1 MKNQINIS
9 NLTPEQI
16 EDLKQQLKAFDGQPK
31 TIMDK
36 VKSWEDAI
44 TLLESGCWICS
55 ESLILHCFPDANS
68 SHKNTVPSEKH
79 AKSILATSQ
88 LMVIAEA
95 LNEGWKPNWNNN
107 DQMKY
112 VIYRYGNI
120 FNLEGCCKIYRLPI
134 VFKSKEIAEYA
145 MTQFED
151 LWYDYFMID
160 KPKQI

>member
-1 MKNQINIS
+1 MKNKINIS

-16 EDLKQQLKAFDGQPK
+16 EDLRQQLKAFDEQPK
-31 TIMDK
+31 SIMDK
-36 VKSWEDAI
+36 VKSWEDAKNI
-44 TLLESGCWICS
+44 VKPEFWISSYGAINNDEGLLAEN
-55 ESLILHCFPDANS
+55 H
-68 SHKNTVPSEKH
+68 VPSEKH

-95 LNEGWKPNWNNN
+95 LNEGSTDNTVSICWDGKSLQCSQNSLEFKTSPIEF
-107 DQMKY
+107 K
-112 VIYRYGNI
+112 
-120 FNLEGCCKIYRLPI
+120 NLTIGK
-134 VFKSKEIAEYA
+134 YA

>member
-1 MKNQINIS
+1 MKTQINIS

-16 EDLKQQLKAFDGQPK
+16 EDLRQQLKALDEQPK

-44 TLLESGCWICS
+44 TLIESGCWICS
-55 ESLILHCFPDANS
+55 ESLILHCFPTANS

-79 AKSILATSQ
+79 AKSLLATSQ

-95 LNEGWKPNWNNN
+95 LNEGWYPNLNNN
-107 DQMKY
+107 ENKFFIHY
-112 VIYRYGNI
+112 SRNGLGTNYGSGYFHRQI
-120 FNLEGCCKIYRLPI
+120 L
-134 VFKSKEIAEYA
+134 FKSKELAEYA
-145 MTQFED
+145 IAQFPE

-160 KPKQI
+160 KPE